1 MSKPAEKKSLWKI
14 LWLLPFGGLT
24 FFFFPSCYGQSQSKF
39 ADSIA
44 FYDHVLSFQ
53 SLLPLDSQI
62 MISRK
67 AEAYAKGHGETY
79 KSYVYAVRRGALY
92 FSLDSNARC
101 EELNK
106 RLIPEIEERVAMDP
120 SPQWKELLVDCYS
133 NLALSLIYGEKTDSA
148 MRIYQNLY
156 SRFEKD
162 SNTSLRAKCLNGI
175 GATFAYRSYIDVALN
190 YFKHALSEYERAR
203 NQRGIYLA
211 CSNIGTSYL
220 DQGKYREALPYC
232 TRSYQIA
239 EQEGYHGAES
249 ITSAMTMGYIHA
261 GLKQYEIAN
270 TYFANALERTLKGN
284 FRHLEGYV
292 TMAYAQSLY
301 QEGNYAC
308 CLQLASDGLE
318 KINGEKKYSLQ
329 VDFLKLMSRCSEK
342 MNDDSQALA
351 YLRQAVMLSDSSFA
365 VERDQSLLQLELEY
379 NHYRHEQ
386 ERIASQN
393 ELIVSNLKAT
403 NRMLWIFGL
412 SGALVLLISII
423 VFISRRFSK
432 EKKQSIQIQEDSRKQ
447 LQIADETIAQKN
459 KELAS
464 NALRFLRL
472 NNLQNA
478 ILENLKKLKTAFAM
492 RGKEKIIVCEIEN
505 LAKQIASEKEY
516 KDFEFYFEQ
525 VDKEFLTK
533 LAKVCPDLT
542 ANERHLCVLFNLGLS
557 NRDVANLTGRTLQS
571 VGMAKFRLKNKLKLE
586 NSEDIT
592 TFLQSLDYPMPP
604 SPAAKTELEE

>member
-1 MSKPAEKKSLWKI
+1 M
-14 LWLLPFGGLT
+14 LPFGGLA

-292 TMAYAQSLY
+292 TMVTRQGLIKRTPLSQYANIRKSGLIAIALN
-301 QEGNYAC
+301 EGDSIAWTRLTSGNDTLIAATRNGQAIRFYE
-308 CLQLASDGLE
+308 SDARPMGRGGHGVRAIRLE
-318 KINGEKKYSLQ
+318 EGDEVVGVAICREGATVLTVTEQGKGRRTRIE
-329 VDFLKLMSRCSEK
+329 D
-342 MNDDSQALA
+342 
-351 YLRQAVMLSDSSFA
+351 
-365 VERDQSLLQLELEY
+365 
-379 NHYRHEQ
+379 YR
-386 ERIASQN
+386 
-393 ELIVSNLKAT
+393 
-403 NRMLWIFGL
+403 
-412 SGALVLLISII
+412 
-423 VFISRRFSK
+423 
-432 EKKQSIQIQEDSRKQ
+432 
-447 LQIADETIAQKN
+447 
-459 KELAS
+459 
-464 NALRFLRL
+464 
-472 NNLQNA
+472 
-478 ILENLKKLKTAFAM
+478 
-492 RGKEKIIVCEIEN
+492 
-505 LAKQIASEKEY
+505 
-516 KDFEFYFEQ
+516 
-525 VDKEFLTK
+525 
-533 LAKVCPDLT
+533 
-542 ANERHLCVLFNLGLS
+542 
-557 NRDVANLTGRTLQS
+557 LTGR
-571 VGMAKFRLKNKLKLE
+571 GGKGIRNYDAAKDKVAGIKVVDEADDVLLSSQEGVIIRMHAA
-586 NSEDIT
+586 DIT
-592 TFLQSLDYPMPP
+592 VQSRYGGGVRVMRLGDTDRVTVVARTDHDDEAETAKPEQEAGDAEPTAEELAALEAAEEAAAAEA
-604 SPAAKTELEE
+604 PAPDDGAEE